1 MVGILKK
8 FRSKPLICLV
18 FFISGPADE
27 GSEQGGEVG
36 QAAGE
41 GEVAARDRRQ
51 GEGREAAGEQY
62 FFDVHLFSDLRDKL
76 HKYSF
81 LVNVQIY

>member
-1 MVGILKK
+1 ML
-8 FRSKPLICLV
+8 
-18 FFISGPADE
+18 FIGAADE

-51 GEGREAAGEQY
+51 GEGREAAGEEK
-62 FFDVHLFSDLRDKL
+62 FLRCSPFQCFEKL
-76 HKYSF
+76 
-81 LVNVQIY
+81 VTQVQLPYKCTNILK